1 MLEIIGCI
9 LLIIM
14 GIYCI
19 CIGIDEFRT
28 NYELRKK
35 SRTRK

>member
-9 LLIIM
+9 LLFIM
-14 GIYCI
+14 GIYSI
-19 CIGIDEFRT
+19 CIGINEFRT
-28 NYELRKK
+28 DYKLRKK